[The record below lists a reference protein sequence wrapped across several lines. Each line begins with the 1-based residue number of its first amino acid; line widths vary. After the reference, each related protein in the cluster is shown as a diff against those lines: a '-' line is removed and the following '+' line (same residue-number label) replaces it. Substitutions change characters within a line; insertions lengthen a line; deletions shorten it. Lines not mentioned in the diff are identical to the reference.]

1 MTPRDTFEDTSA
13 VDVNSDVKSEEE
25 RRGILS
31 MIVVGRILGE
41 WPISLIRIRSLM
53 DRDLVTIEVRNQAR
67 NDL

>member
-31 MIVVGRILGE
+31 MIVVERILGE

-53 DRDLVTIEVRNQAR
+53 GKDLVTIEVRNQAR

>member
-31 MIVVGRILGE
+31 MIVVGRILDE

-53 DRDLVTIEVRNQAR
+53 GRDLVTIEVRNQAR

>member
-31 MIVVGRILGE
+31 MIVVERILGE

-53 DRDLVTIEVRNQAR
+53 GRDLVTIEVRNQAR

>member
-53 DRDLVTIEVRNQAR
+53 GRDLVTIEVRNQAR